1 MLRLPRKSD
10 DPKPH
15 HLFSPVIVSLV
26 AMSILFGFG
35 LATLVFR
42 LQNHADTDA
51 VLPGLILSFAGVCAQ
66 FAMLRYLLRHRT
78 QPTD

>member
-1 MLRLPRKSD
+1 MLRLPGNSSD
-10 DPKPH
+10 GKPH
-15 HLFSPVIVSLV
+15 RLFNPVIVSLV

-51 VLPGLILSFAGVCAQ
+51 VLPGLILSFAGICAQ
-66 FAMLRYLLRHRT
+66 FAMLRYLIRHRS
-78 QPTD
+78 QISD